1 MQLKADFEYGSV
13 DGDINA
19 KAIMQD
25 RAVGQTAVIWIYAA
39 LQVGMIGCGIAYG
52 TTGHPGWLAG
62 LVLVSVWFLAGIIHQ
77 AAYPLMT
84 WLQIVER
91 RAQLIEQ
98 DANII
103 DEQLRNIQSMSE
115 GRSRSEFG

>member
-1 MQLKADFEYGSV
+1 MRFKADFECGSV

-25 RAVGQTAVIWIYAA
+25 RSVGQTASLWICAA
-39 LQVGMIGCGIAYG
+39 LQVAMIGCGISYG

-62 LVLVSVWFLAGIIHQ
+62 LVLVGIWFLAGIIHH

-84 WLQIVER
+84 WLQIIER
-91 RAQLIEQ
+91 RTQLLEQ
-98 DANII
+98 DANMI
-103 DEQLRNIQSMSE
+103 DDKLRAIQSMREDRLPS
-115 GRSRSEFG
+115 